1 MRASARAWTA
11 LALAALVLVWLGSM
25 TDIDLALADAAYD
38 RLLGKFPWRH
48 AWLAERFS
56 HVLLKRLLVGLG
68 LLFMAVVLWDLARP
82 QPWTALR
89 RGQLRVVAL
98 SALLVPGTVA
108 LLKQLSSSHCPWDLE
123 RYGGTAP
130 YVRLLEALPAGVAPG
145 HCMPGGHASGALW
158 LVSLSV
164 FLLPRRP
171 VWAGAAA
178 ILLLAGGVAVGWLQ
192 QLRGAH
198 FLTHT
203 LWSAWIA
210 CAIILGVFTLSHGA
224 RYCPYSSCRV
234 REL

>member
-1 MRASARAWTA
+1 MLARASAWSG
-11 LALAALVLVWLGSM
+11 LALAALVLLWLGSM

-38 RLLGKFPWRH
+38 RLLGAFPWRH

-68 LLFMAVVLWDLARP
+68 LLFIAAVLWDLARP
-82 QPWTALR
+82 QAWTALR

-108 LLKQLSSSHCPWDLE
+108 LLKRLSSSHCPWDLE
-123 RYGGTAP
+123 RYGGMAP
-130 YVRLLEALPAGVAPG
+130 YVRLLEALPAGVDPG

-164 FLLPRRP
+164 LLLPKRP

-178 ILLLAGGVAVGWLQ
+178 VLLLAGGLAVGWLQ

-210 CAIILGVFTLSHGA
+210 CAIILGVFTLVT
-224 RYCPYSSCRV
+224 RR
-234 REL
+234 